1 MTKQSINFT
10 QPNEKWLK
18 NKVDEQEYSSKTELV
33 NDLIRRAREN
43 EDKYNQL
50 KQAIEYGLTSG
61 ISDKTPEDIKNDV
74 LERLKKNG
82 KLQT

>member
-10 QPNEKWLK
+10 PPNEAWLK
-18 NKVDEQEYSSKTELV
+18 EKVEGKEYTSKTELV
-33 NDLIRRAREN
+33 NDLIRRERER

-50 KQAIEYGLTSG
+50 KQAIEYGLISG

-74 LERLKKNG
+74 IQRLRKNG
-82 KLQT
+82 KLPT